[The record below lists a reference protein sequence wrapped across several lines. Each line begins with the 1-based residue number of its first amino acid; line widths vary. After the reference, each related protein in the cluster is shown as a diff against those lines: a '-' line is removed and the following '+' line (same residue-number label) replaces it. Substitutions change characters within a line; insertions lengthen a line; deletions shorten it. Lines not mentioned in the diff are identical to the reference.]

1 LNWCFCQYPIL
12 ILAITMF
19 SYKEIHMRNQFWSHP
34 AAVIVTIGFLLSG
47 LAAQTQERM
56 TIQATARGTSTQMG
70 DMQNVKIIVE
80 EYSTAADQKAL
91 KDAFHQSGTQG
102 IVAAL
107 EKMNSKGRIMLSGT
121 TGNELKYVIELPS
134 DKSGGRRLR
143 LVTDRN
149 ISIAENRNSGRST
162 DYSLTA
168 VDLTLMPEEKKSSG
182 TLLPACQLKIN
193 KKTNEIEVETLQNPW
208 KLTDFIVSKDNK

>member
-1 LNWCFCQYPIL
+1 MQNAFR
-12 ILAITMF
+12 
-19 SYKEIHMRNQFWSHP
+19 SYP

-70 DMQNVKIIVE
+70 NMQNVKIIIE

-91 KDAFHQSGTQG
+91 KDAFHQSGTPG

-193 KKTNEIEVETLQNPW
+193 KKTNEIEVEALQNPW
-208 KLTDFIVSKDNK
+208 KLMDFIVSKDNK

>member
-1 LNWCFCQYPIL
+1 
-12 ILAITMF
+12 MF
-19 SYKEIHMRNQFWSHP
+19 FFQKENSMRNPFRSYP
-34 AAVIVTIGFLLSG
+34 VAVIVTVGLLLSG

-70 DMQNVKIIVE
+70 NIQNIKIIIQ
-80 EYSTAADQKAL
+80 EYSTPADQKAL
-91 KDAFHQSGTQG
+91 IEAFNQSGTPG
-102 IVAAL
+102 IVSAL
-107 EKMNSKGRIMLSGT
+107 EKMNTKGRIMLPAS

-134 DKSGGRRLR
+134 DKGGRRIR

-168 VDLTLMPEEKKSSG
+168 VDLTLMPEDKNSSG
-182 TLLPACQLKIN
+182 TLLPACKVTVN
-193 KKTNEIEVETLQNPW
+193 KKTNEIQVETLQNPW
-208 KLTDFIVSKDNK
+208 KLMDFIVSKDNK